1 MNIRSSRARLLA
13 LPLALAPVFP
23 SFSQT
28 QIAEATIPETR
39 VTATRFA
46 DSASSLPFGVSVISA
61 EDIQRSG
68 VTTVNEAIIKL
79 LGVPGRVDFY
89 GGGDYGLDLRGFG
102 GAAASNQVVVLDGI
116 KINEADLSGTRMAG
130 IAIDSIA
137 RIEIIRGSG
146 AVLYGEGASGGV
158 IVITTKA
165 GRGTERKNAADIYTA
180 VGSYGLREVRGS
192 ATVVSGGF
200 SLDVA
205 GNKRQADNHRD
216 NFKSDTDGSSVVG
229 QWSNDWL
236 RLGARYANDALSTG
250 LPGSLTAAQY
260 AADPAQTTSA
270 RNSATIKNVRQSI
283 FAEAVL
289 GDWQLGLDAANRSKD
304 LDSLTRGVPTY
315 QFVVDANTIALRA
328 KHEAKL
334 GLNANALVLGLDQA
348 DWTRTVLGA
357 FGSVATQ
364 KSNAFYVKDDFTLP
378 SGTRLA
384 AGLRTE
390 NIQQT
395 DTGSGANTDSQQNA
409 WELGLTQP
417 LAAGWIA
424 YGRIGTSF
432 RLANVDE
439 LGFTTPG
446 AVLQPQTSRDL
457 ELGSRWNYEGGRAEL
472 RFYRNELNNEIG
484 YDPTVANANS
494 FTGFGA
500 NVNFAPTLRQGFELE
515 TSHALSKTVDLRLN
529 AGLRQ
534 AKFTDGAHNG
544 NDVPLVP
551 QKTFAV
557 RADWRPAAGHLVNG
571 GVTWVSSQS
580 PDFDNVCTIPAYAT
594 VDARYAYQLRNMEL
608 SLGIT
613 NLMDTKYYTQ
623 AFKCT
628 AGVTNGIYPEAG
640 RALSAALRVKF

>member
-1 MNIRSSRARLLA
+1 MKICSSSARLLA

-28 QIAEATIPETR
+28 QIAEATIAETR

-46 DSASSLPFGVSVISA
+46 DSAGSLPFGVSVITG

-68 VTTVNEAIIKL
+68 VSTVNEAIIKL

-89 GGGDYGLDLRGFG
+89 GGGDYGVDLRGFG
-102 GAAASNQVVVLDGI
+102 GTAANNQVVVVDGI

-146 AVLYGEGASGGV
+146 AVLYGEGATGGV

-192 ATVVSGGF
+192 GTVVAGGF

-205 GNKRQADNHRD
+205 GNKRQADNHRN
-216 NFKSDTDGSSVVG
+216 NFQSDSDGNSVVG

-236 RLGARYANDALSTG
+236 RLGARYAHEALSTG
-250 LPGSLTAAQY
+250 LPGSLTATQY
-260 AADPAQTTSA
+260 QVNPVQTTSPKK
-270 RNSATIKNVRQSI
+270 SATIKNTRQSV
-283 FAEAVL
+283 FAQAVA
-289 GDWQLGLDAANRSKD
+289 GDWELGLDAGNRTKN
-304 LDSLTRGVPTY
+304 LDSLSSGLPTY
-315 QFVVDANTIALRA
+315 QFVVDANTLALRA
-328 KHEAKL
+328 KHETKF
-334 GLNANALVLGLDQA
+334 GPNSNAFVLGADQA

-357 FGSVATQ
+357 FGSVAKQ
-364 KSNAFYVKDDFTLP
+364 KSIAFYLKDDFTFS

-395 DTGSGANTDSQQNA
+395 DTSSGKNIDRQQNA

-417 LAAGWIA
+417 LATGWIA
-424 YGRIGTSF
+424 YGRIGNSF

-446 AVLQPQTSRDL
+446 AVLLAQTSRDT
-457 ELGSRWNYEGGRAEL
+457 ELGSRWNYEGGGAEL
-472 RFYRNELNNEIG
+472 RFYRNELSNELG
-484 YDPTVANANS
+484 YDPTIPNTNS
-494 FTGFGA
+494 FTGLGA
-500 NVNFAPTLRQGFELE
+500 NVNFAATLRQGIELE
-515 TSHALSKTVDLRLN
+515 TSHILSKTVSLRLN

-534 AKFTDGAHNG
+534 ARFTGGIHNG
-544 NDVPLVP
+544 NDIPMVPH
-551 QKTFAV
+551 KTLSV
-557 RADWRPAAGHLVNG
+557 RADWRPAAAHSFNA
-571 GVTWVSSQS
+571 GVLWVASQS
-580 PDFDNVCTIPAYAT
+580 PDFNNLCTIPGYST
-594 VDARYAYQLRNMEL
+594 MDARYAYQLRNMEF

-613 NLMDTKYYTQ
+613 NLTDQKYYTQ
-623 AFKCT
+623 AFRCT
-628 AGVTNGIYPEAG
+628 AGVTNAIYPEAG
-640 RALSAALRVKF
+640 RAVTGALRLKF

>member
-13 LPLALAPVFP
+13 LPLALAPAFP

-260 AADPAQTTSA
+260 AANPAQTTSA
-270 RNSATIKNVRQSI
+270 KNSATIKNVRQSI

-304 LDSLTRGVPTY
+304 LDSLTSGVPTY

-328 KHEAKL
+328 KHEAKV

-357 FGSVATQ
+357 FGSVASQ

-424 YGRIGTSF
+424 YGRIGNSF

-446 AVLQPQTSRDL
+446 AVLQPQTSRDV

-472 RFYRNELNNEIG
+472 RFYRSELNNEIG

-529 AGLRQ
+529 ASLRQ

-551 QKTFAV
+551 QKTLAV

-580 PDFDNVCTIPAYAT
+580 PDFDNVCTIPGYAT

-608 SLGIT
+608 SLGMT